1 MSEHMAGN
9 PHYREADRSEL
20 DEVPFVIAQ
29 AILALAYEQRTA
41 NLIAWQLQP
50 RAIELPEYTTAR
62 RADIVARLGGPQK

>member
-20 DEVPFVIAQ
+20 GEVPFVIAQ

-41 NLIAWQLQP
+41 NLIAWQGQLQE
-50 RAIELPEYTTAR
+50 ATTAR
-62 RADIVARLGGPQK
+62 RADIVTRLGGHQK